1 MMAATRRVRTHVL
14 LPQET
19 LDAVDRL
26 VGPRRRS
33 EFLAE
38 AAAEKLL
45 RNERAVAAR
54 AVMGSL
60 AGAHIPEWKTAES
73 SAAWVRSLREQ
84 SDSDRQVG
92 PA

>member
-1 MMAATRRVRTHVL
+1 MVADGRVRTHVL
-14 LPQET
+14 LPRET

-38 AAAEKLL
+38 AAAEKL
-45 RNERAVAAR
+45 RRCERVAAAR

-60 AGAHIPEWKTAES
+60 ADAPIPEWNTPES
-73 SAAWVRSLREQ
+73 SAAWVRSLRVQ
-84 SDSDRQVG
+84 SDSDRLVG